1 MDHAMPFADTL
12 SNNNIHSTLY
22 ILPASRPAISLHVLQ
37 ILYHCTATRSKKKKR
52 LAKESRKNSLTAQA
66 TISKRP
72 SAQLSQPFACD
83 SLSLLL
89 CYHHT
94 AVSALKVQDM
104 TTINLDSKDPS
115 YPISGQPVLPR
126 AKPREDEVEGMIRVV
141 LLSRGRRNY
150 CQRRKDRRSCSTGNA
165 R

>member
-1 MDHAMPFADTL
+1 MF
-12 SNNNIHSTLY
+12 
-22 ILPASRPAISLHVLQ
+22 SRYCIIVQLQ
-37 ILYHCTATRSKKKKR
+37 GQKKKR

-104 TTINLDSKDPS
+104 ITINLDSKDPS
-115 YPISGQPVLPR
+115 YPISGQPRSSSSKAERRRSRRNDQSRPSVPGPKKLLSEEKGSKKLLDWEFSLTEPSRDDLTDSSSPR
-126 AKPREDEVEGMIRVV
+126 SCLTSCFNFAC
-141 LLSRGRRNY
+141 LLSR
-150 CQRRKDRRSCSTGNA
+150 SV
-165 R
+165 